1 VNFYGREHNLMMNAV
16 GPAFEETMGMRLID
30 GRMPELRDDPDQPHV
45 AAVNQ
50 TAVRQLFDGQSPIGR
65 VLRLGERNVQVVGVI
80 SDSRYERQRAD
91 VSATLYDAAL
101 QRPGWSGHNI
111 VLRTS
116 VPLASLQREVRQAV
130 AEVDPDLPVPEIR
143 TQIGQMQR
151 TTARERVF
159 TQLLLVF
166 GAFALLL
173 ASIGLH
179 GVTAYSVSR
188 RTSEIGVRIALG
200 ARPAQVLWLILRQ
213 VSVLA
218 LAGLA
223 LGMPAALIA
232 ARVIGSLLFGVAPT
246 DVTSISIA
254 AAVMMVVAFAAG
266 AQPALRAA
274 RLDPLK
280 TLRTE

>member
-1 VNFYGREHNLMMNAV
+1 M
-16 GPAFEETMGMRLID
+16 
-30 GRMPELRDDPDQPHV
+30 
-45 AAVNQ
+45 
-50 TAVRQLFDGQSPIGR
+50 
-65 VLRLGERNVQVVGVI
+65 
-80 SDSRYERQRAD
+80 
-91 VSATLYDAAL
+91 
-101 QRPGWSGHNI
+101 
-111 VLRTS
+111 RTS
-116 VPLASLQREVRQAV
+116 LPVARLEPSIRQGV
-130 AEVDPDLPVPEIR
+130 AEIEPDLPVPEIR
-143 TQIGQMQR
+143 TQLAQMAR

-179 GVTAYSVSR
+179 GVTAYSVAR

-223 LGMPAALIA
+223 LGVPTALIA
-232 ARVIGSLLFGVAPT
+232 VRVIRSLLFGVAST
-246 DVTSISIA
+246 DVLSITIA
-254 AAVMMVVAFAAG
+254 AAVMLGVAFAAG

>member
-1 VNFYGREHNLMMNAV
+1 
-16 GPAFEETMGMRLID
+16 
-30 GRMPELRDDPDQPHV
+30 
-45 AAVNQ
+45 
-50 TAVRQLFDGQSPIGR
+50 
-65 VLRLGERNVQVVGVI
+65 
-80 SDSRYERQRAD
+80 
-91 VSATLYDAAL
+91 
-101 QRPGWSGHNI
+101 
-111 VLRTS
+111 
-116 VPLASLQREVRQAV
+116 V
-130 AEVDPDLPVPEIR
+130 AEVEPDLPVPEIR
-143 TQIGQMQR
+143 TQIGQMAR

-218 LAGLA
+218 LAGIA
-223 LGMPAALIA
+223 LGVPAALIA